1 MTFPFKGGRR
11 EHEDAKHHEGI
22 DDTCWKCDF
31 TFPLSKHEEN
41 LASYIALARKSLT
54 NSDCL

>member
-22 DDTCWKCDF
+22 DDTCR
-31 TFPLSKHEEN
+31 LEV
-41 LASYIALARKSLT
+41 
-54 NSDCL
+54 